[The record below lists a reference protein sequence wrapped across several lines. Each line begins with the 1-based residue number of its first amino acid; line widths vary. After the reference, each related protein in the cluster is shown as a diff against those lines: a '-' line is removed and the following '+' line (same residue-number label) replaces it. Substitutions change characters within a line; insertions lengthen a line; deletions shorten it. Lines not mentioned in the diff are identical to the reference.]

1 MGTQTQKHFCAH
13 EPHRMLLG
21 FSTGHQS
28 QALIKGGEDQ
38 RVYLSS
44 LRENIIILKQFYSS
58 EEVMTLWYE
67 NAHIKDSENQN
78 QLRKY
83 YSRETSLLLWD

>member
-1 MGTQTQKHFCAH
+1 
-13 EPHRMLLG
+13 MLIG
-21 FSTGHQS
+21 FSTGHQR

-38 RVYLSS
+38 IVYLSS